1 MGSLARN
8 NLSDQI
14 FDIISKKIV
23 RNELAPGELI
33 YETHISKEMGVSRSP
48 VRDAMHML
56 ERIWLVER
64 MPKGSYRVTYLSVE
78 LIRSLY
84 DMAIVL
90 YQYAFA
96 KAAENADSKDI
107 ERLRKALQAIEKSID
122 TNDFDGY
129 LANVSAMARII
140 LEVAGNPLV
149 ERVALELMPTAERIQ
164 WASITYLPD
173 QLKKVIAHLR
183 EGYESIENRDS
194 ERAAKA
200 FEAFAATHVQVVIDS
215 LNGQYEATQNNAF
228 YQNVKGS

>member
-1 MGSLARN
+1 MAPLARN

-14 FDIISKKIV
+14 FDIISRKIV

-33 YETHISKEMGVSRSP
+33 YETHISKELGVSRSP

-64 MPKGSYRVTYLSVE
+64 THKGSYRVTFLSVE

-84 DMAIVL
+84 DAAIIL

-96 KAAENADSKDI
+96 RAAERASQKDLARLKKALREI
-107 ERLRKALQAIEKSID
+107 ERSIED
-122 TNDFDGY
+122 NDFDQY

-140 LEVAGNPLV
+140 LAVAGNPMV

-173 QLKKVIAHLR
+173 QLKKVITHLR
-183 EGYESIENRDS
+183 KGYESIENRDP
-194 ERAAKA
+194 EKAAKA
-200 FEAFAATHVQVVIDS
+200 FEDFAATHVQVVIDS
-215 LNGQYEATQNNAF
+215 LNVQDTQSV
-228 YQNVKGS
+228 QNG

>member
-1 MGSLARN
+1 MAPLARN

-14 FDIISKKIV
+14 FDIISRKIV

-33 YETHISKEMGVSRSP
+33 YETHISKELGVSRSP

-64 MPKGSYRVTYLSVE
+64 TPKGSYRVTFLSVE

-84 DMAIVL
+84 DAAIIL

-96 KAAENADSKDI
+96 RAAERASQKDLA
-107 ERLRKALQAIEKSID
+107 RLKKAMREIEKSIEN
-122 TNDFDGY
+122 NDVDQY
-129 LANVSAMARII
+129 LGNVSAMARII
-140 LEVAGNPLV
+140 LAVAGNPMV

-173 QLKKVIAHLR
+173 QLKKVITHLR
-183 EGYESIENRDS
+183 KGYESIENRDP
-194 ERAAKA
+194 EKAAKA
-200 FEAFAATHVQVVIDS
+200 FEDFAATHVQVVIDS
-215 LNGQYEATQNNAF
+215 LNVQDGKAVQNR
-228 YQNVKGS
+228 

>member
-1 MGSLARN
+1 MAPLARN

-14 FDIISKKIV
+14 FDIISRKIV

-33 YETHISKEMGVSRSP
+33 YETHISKELGVSRSP

-64 MPKGSYRVTYLSVE
+64 TPKGSYRVTFLSVE

-84 DMAIVL
+84 DAAIIL

-96 KAAENADSKDI
+96 RAAERASQKD
-107 ERLRKALQAIEKSID
+107 LASLKKAMREIEKSIED
-122 TNDFDGY
+122 NDVDQY
-129 LANVSAMARII
+129 LGSVSAMARII
-140 LEVAGNPLV
+140 LAVAGNPMV

-173 QLKKVIAHLR
+173 QLKKVITHLR
-183 EGYESIENRDS
+183 KGYESIENRDP
-194 ERAAKA
+194 EKAAKA
-200 FEAFAATHVQVVIDS
+200 FEDFAAAHVQVVIDS
-215 LNGQYEATQNNAF
+215 LNVQDAEAEQN
-228 YQNVKGS
+228 G

>member
-1 MGSLARN
+1 MSALARN

-33 YETHISKEMGVSRSP
+33 YETRISKELGVSRSP

-64 MPKGSYRVTYLSVE
+64 TPKGSYRVTFLSVE

-84 DMAIVL
+84 DAAIIL

-96 KAAENADSKDI
+96 KAAERASQQDLASL
-107 ERLRKALQAIEKSID
+107 EKAMQEIEKSID
-122 TNDFDGY
+122 SNDFDRY
-129 LANVSAMARII
+129 LGNVSAMARII
-140 LEVAGNPLV
+140 LAAAGNPMV
-149 ERVALELMPTAERIQ
+149 ERVALELMPTAERVQ

-173 QLKKVIAHLR
+173 QLKKVITHLR
-183 EGYESIENRDS
+183 KGYESIEGRDP
-194 ERAAKA
+194 EKAARA

-215 LNGQYEATQNNAF
+215 LNEQNAEAVQND
-228 YQNVKGS
+228 

>member
-1 MGSLARN
+1 MAALARN

-14 FDIISKKIV
+14 FDIISKRIV

-33 YETHISKEMGVSRSP
+33 YETHISKELGVSRSP

-64 MPKGSYRVTYLSVE
+64 TAKGSYRVTYLSTG

-84 DMAIVL
+84 DTAIIL

-96 KAAENADSKDI
+96 KAAENATQKDLVKMS
-107 ERLRKALQAIEKSID
+107 EALLEIEKSID
-122 TNDFDGY
+122 GNDFDGY

-140 LEVAGNPLV
+140 LAVAGNPMV

-183 EGYESIENRDS
+183 EGYESIEKRDA
-194 ERAAKA
+194 EKAAKA
-200 FEAFAATHVQVVIDS
+200 FEAFASTHVRVVIDS
-215 LNGQYEATQNNAF
+215 LDNPDAVSIKNQ
-228 YQNVKGS
+228 